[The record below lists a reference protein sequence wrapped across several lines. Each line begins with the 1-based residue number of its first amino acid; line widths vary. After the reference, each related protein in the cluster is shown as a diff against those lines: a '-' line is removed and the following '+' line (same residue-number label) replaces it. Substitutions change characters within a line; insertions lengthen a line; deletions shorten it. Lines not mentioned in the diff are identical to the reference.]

1 MADSLIYSLVRV
13 LVDLIAVRRSDQAQ
27 LGAKVLVLRCQVQ
40 VLERQM
46 MRVRWRPGDRMIM
59 AAMRNHFSR
68 SAWAGIAGQAGDGA
82 CLASGIGAPE
92 VGGLSQ
98 PAVARP
104 AAEFDRV
111 PPADRKNGAGES
123 PLGQRPDS
131 RRAPEAG
138 LHGCGDHDQIG
149 SARRWYSRQ
158 PVADLS

>member
-1 MADSLIYSLVRV
+1 WPPCGTSSLAPPGRGLLVKPETVLAWHRALVRRKW
-13 LVDLIAVRRSDQAQ
+13 AAYRS
-27 LGAKVLVLRCQVQ
+27 
-40 VLERQM
+40 
-46 MRVRWRPGDRMIM
+46 RPG
-59 AAMRNHFSR
+59 
-68 SAWAGIAGQAGDGA
+68 
-82 CLASGIGAPE
+82 
-92 VGGLSQ
+92 
-98 PAVARP
+98 RP